1 MKELF
6 KISVVI
12 LISISALTGCKKD
25 SGLDI
30 RDAFAATYSVA
41 ESWTENSKPLTKP
54 AYTMSIEKSSINSE
68 KLLLR
73 NFGNYGAG
81 ITIEAMLKDKAI
93 TITQQTLPN
102 SNGIIGSGAFTDA
115 GLTFTYTETQG
126 SASFVV
132 TATAKKL

>member
-1 MKELF
+1 MKKLF
-6 KISVVI
+6 RISVVTFI
-12 LISISALTGCKKD
+12 IINALTGCKKD
-25 SGLDI
+25 SVDG

-41 ESWTENSKPLTKP
+41 ESWIENSKPLTKP
-54 AYTMSIEKSSINSE
+54 AYTMSIEKSNVNSE

-93 TITQQTLPN
+93 TINQQTLPN
-102 SNGIIGSGAFTDA
+102 SNGIIGTGTFTDA
-115 GLTFTYTETQG
+115 GLTFTYTETLG
-126 SASFVV
+126 SASFVI

>member
-1 MKELF
+1 MKKLF
-6 KISVVI
+6 RISVVT
-12 LISISALTGCKKD
+12 LIIINALTGCKKD
-25 SGLDI
+25 RGDG
-30 RDAFAATYSVA
+30 RDAFVATYNVA
-41 ESWTENSKPLTKP
+41 ESWIENSKPLTKP
-54 AYTMSIEKSSINSE
+54 AYTMSIEKSYVNSE

-81 ITIEAMLKDKAI
+81 ITIEAMLKDKTI

-102 SNGIIGSGAFTDA
+102 SNGIIGSGTFTDA
-115 GLTFTYTETQG
+115 GLTITYTETLG